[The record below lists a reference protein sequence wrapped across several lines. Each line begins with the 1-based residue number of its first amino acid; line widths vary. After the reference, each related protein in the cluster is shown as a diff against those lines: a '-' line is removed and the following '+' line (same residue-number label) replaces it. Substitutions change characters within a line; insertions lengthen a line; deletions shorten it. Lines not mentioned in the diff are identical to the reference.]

1 MKFSKIDKRYVK
13 KYLEDW
19 EEAIYV
25 IHKHWIE
32 FVLTFIKWFIIWI
45 IIPIFLI
52 WLYPSMTMYLIAWM
66 MFILFMWVYDF
77 FDWYLD
83 VLILT
88 NLNLIHAEWNWFF
101 KNFATRV
108 WYESVWTVWF
118 ERKSVLSTVF
128 DYWDLI
134 IDAWREQIVFENTT
148 NPKKAEFQIIDAKNK
163 NLRAPEPEGLPVDKQ
178 WLKDLLSE
186 IVEDHIQNWSKK
198 PRWFWNN

>member
-1 MKFSKIDKRYVK
+1 MKISRIDKWYVK

-19 EEAIYV
+19 ELVY
-25 IHKHWIE
+25 KHWIE

-45 IIPIFLI
+45 IIPIFFM
-52 WLYPSMTMYLIAWM
+52 WLYPDMSLYLIGWM
-66 MFILFMWVYDF
+66 FFVLLMWLYDF

-88 NLNLIHAEWNWFF
+88 DMNLIHAEWNWFF
-101 KNFATRV
+101 KSFATRI
-108 WYESVWTVWF
+108 WYDTIWTVWF
-118 ERKSVLSTVF
+118 DKKSVLSSVF

-134 IDAWREQIVFENTT
+134 IDNGWEQIVFVNTT

-163 NLRAPEPEGLPVDKQ
+163 YMWIWWDSDSDTPTMDKQ

-186 IVEDHIQNWSKK
+186 IVAEEISKWSHKK
-198 PRWFWNN
+198 WFWE